1 MRNWFL
7 ILFFNLTLI
16 LQGQGTV
23 SVGAG
28 TSNVYRYPFYGYYDY
43 GHTMFIYTQSEIGAS
58 KRLDQI
64 EFDIAGYTG
73 GYTFNN
79 VTIKLAHTTDDEFG
93 TNIKVDLTNL
103 AYSDLTTVVN
113 SQNITISSSGWLN
126 ISFSTTFDYNGTD
139 NLLII
144 IENRDGSWASG
155 YGYSENEFDN
165 CSCSND
171 YMSWYKFADNSYP
184 TGYGTRDQSYRPNI
198 KVGYSELLPVEL
210 IYLKGESL
218 SPNKNII
225 KWATASELNNDYF
238 EIKVLNE
245 NNQFITLDI
254 IDGNGTTTSYNEY
267 TYIHE
272 NVKQG
277 LNTYLIKQIDFDGN
291 SETFTPIIIEN
302 LISNPE
308 ILRIINSLGQEVSE
322 DYPGI
327 IYKIY
332 NNGKV
337 DKIYNN

>member
-1 MRNWFL
+1 MRNFFWFL
-7 ILFFNLTLI
+7 FLGLILT

-23 SVGAG
+23 SVGSG
-28 TSNVYRYPFYGYYDY
+28 TSNVYRYPFYGLYDY
-43 GHTMFIYTQSEIGAS
+43 SHSMFIYTQSEIGAS

-64 EFDIAGYTG
+64 EFDLAGYTP

-79 VTIKLAHTTDDEFG
+79 ITIKLAHTTDDEFG

-103 AYSDLTTVVN
+103 NYSDLTTVVN
-113 SQNITISSSGWLN
+113 SQNITIPGSGWLN
-126 ISFSTTFDYNGTD
+126 ISFSTTFNYNGVD

-165 CSCSND
+165 CSCPND
-171 YMSWYKFADNSYP
+171 YMSWYKFTDNAYP
-184 TGYGTRDQSYRPNI
+184 SGYGTRDQSYRPNL

-210 IYLKGESL
+210 IYIKGESL
-218 SPNKNII
+218 HSNMNLI

-238 EIKVLNE
+238 EIKLLNE

-267 TYIHE
+267 TYIHKDINQE
-272 NVKQG
+272 LNV
-277 LNTYLIKQIDFDGN
+277 YLIKQVDFDGN
-291 SETFTPIIIEN
+291 SETFNPIIIEN
-302 LISNPE
+302 IITTPE
-308 ILRIINSLGQEVSE
+308 VLKIINTLGQEVSE
-322 DYPGI
+322 NYHGI

-337 DKIYNN
+337 DKIYNY